1 MLERITTKIDLLN
14 HRVGEAA
21 LWLVLAM
28 IVFQFLIVLLS
39 KVFGIS
45 FTPLDESIWYLNG
58 LIFMLGA
65 AYTLLHDRHVR
76 VDIIYRTA
84 SSRYKAWIDFWACLI
99 FIIPV
104 AFMTWGLSTG
114 FILDSWY
121 NFSANKWILE
131 RSSDSSSSLPL
142 IAPYKTII
150 WVYALLIALQAFS
163 EAGKA
168 WLYLSGKAQTYPLP
182 RKQGQQNKEP
192 KSQRPKNQRPKSQRN
207 NA

>member
-84 SSRYKAWIDFWACLI
+84 SSRYKAWIDFWEIQEDQLI
-99 FIIPV
+99 K
-104 AFMTWGLSTG
+104 TSTRLELSRG
-114 FILDSWY
+114 VHNLLL
-121 NFSANKWILE
+121 LE
-131 RSSDSSSSLPL
+131 
-142 IAPYKTII
+142 
-150 WVYALLIALQAFS
+150 
-163 EAGKA
+163 
-168 WLYLSGKAQTYPLP
+168 
-182 RKQGQQNKEP
+182 
-192 KSQRPKNQRPKSQRN
+192 
-207 NA
+207 

>member
-1 MLERITTKIDLLN
+1 MLQRITTKIDLLN

-28 IVFQFLIVLLS
+28 IVLQFLIVLLS

-84 SSRYKAWIDFWACLI
+84 SARYKAWIDFWACLL

-104 AFMTWGLSTG
+104 ACMTWGLSTG
-114 FILDSWY
+114 LILDSWY
-121 NFSANKWILE
+121 NFSTNEWILE
-131 RSSDSSSSLPL
+131 RADGSPSSLPL

-150 WVYALLIALQAFS
+150 WLYALLIALQALS

-168 WLYLSGKAQTYPLP
+168 WLYLSGRASTYPLP
-182 RKQGQQNKEP
+182 KDEEAK
-192 KSQRPKNQRPKSQRN
+192 
-207 NA
+207 A

>member
-65 AYTLLHDRHVR
+65 AYTLKIKPEDHFLNWQQDPYGNFLAR
-76 VDIIYRTA
+76 VVFPEQTDH
-84 SSRYKAWIDFWACLI
+84 
-99 FIIPV
+99 
-104 AFMTWGLSTG
+104 LS
-114 FILDSWY
+114 I
-121 NFSANKWILE
+121 E
-131 RSSDSSSSLPL
+131 VEL
-142 IAPYKTII
+142 IADMSDMYVNFCCFFVFVI
-150 WVYALLIALQAFS
+150 FS
-163 EAGKA
+163 FFF
-168 WLYLSGKAQTYPLP
+168 LFSF
-182 RKQGQQNKEP
+182 
-192 KSQRPKNQRPKSQRN
+192 
-207 NA
+207 